1 MQSAKGHFSSLF
13 DIWSISNRMWI
24 WESAEY
30 AFKTCYCRG
39 SHVKDHVLTSLLE
52 VSGTLVAW
60 SMSIDFRSTLGVPI
74 LPALVSC
81 QLNWTKMTKPV
92 KEWLCDYKYLLLA
105 AVIHYIPS
113 DSWSRTIWHVHNMKV
128 QLGRNW
134 YVLQTI
140 LRSEDALNIE

>member
-1 MQSAKGHFSSLF
+1 MQSTKGHP
-13 DIWSISNRMWI
+13 SIFAGQFQTESVWI
-24 WESAEY
+24 WENSAEC
-30 AFKTCYCRG
+30 AFKTCYYWG
-39 SHVKDHVLTSLLE
+39 SHVLTSLLE

-60 SMSIDFRSTLGVPI
+60 SMSLDFRSTLGVPI

-134 YVLQTI
+134 YVLPVLQTI
-140 LRSEDALNIE
+140 FRSEDALNIE

>member
-1 MQSAKGHFSSLF
+1 MRSAKGHFSTFVGQFQTGSV
-13 DIWSISNRMWI
+13 WI
-24 WESAEY
+24 FWENSAEC
-30 AFKTCYCRG
+30 AFKTCYCWG
-39 SHVKDHVLTSLLE
+39 SHVLTPLLVE

-60 SMSIDFRSTLGVPI
+60 SIMSIDFRSTLGVPI
-74 LPALVSC
+74 LPAFQVSC

-92 KEWLCDYKYLLLA
+92 KEWWDYKYLLLA

-113 DSWSRTIWHVHNMKV
+113 DSWSWTIWHVHNMKV